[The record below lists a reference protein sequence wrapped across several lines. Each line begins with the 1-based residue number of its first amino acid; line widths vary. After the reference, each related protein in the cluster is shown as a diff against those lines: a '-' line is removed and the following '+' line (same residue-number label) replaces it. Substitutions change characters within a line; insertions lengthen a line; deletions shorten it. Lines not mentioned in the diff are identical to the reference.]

1 MEIIMK
7 YRSITAL
14 FLMLIGISLNAQI
27 QDNAGEYGFKFLNV
41 PLSPASIALA
51 GRGLDSFSNP
61 AAFVL
66 QPAVSTLNKQRSLSL
81 SHAAWL
87 GATDFNNV
95 CYSFSD
101 RRKHFGLILRNLNYG
116 EIEKRDE
123 QGNVIG
129 VYNPLDL
136 NLMAN
141 YGLRLGASSY
151 VGVNAGFVYEKLS
164 TASALGISTDL
175 GFTILPPLQ
184 DAVISL
190 AIRNLG
196 FSGAMHEEA
205 VKLAPQAELD
215 LSKGFTYNATS
226 VNLAASATKS
236 LDEPFKGSFSTEFGF
251 YDLLF
256 LRAGYKLNYGAGDI
270 SAGIGLR
277 YNRFG
282 VDYGWAAYEDNL
294 SDVHS
299 IAVHLFF

>member
-1 MEIIMK
+1 MK
-7 YRSITAL
+7 YRLLTAICL
-14 FLMLIGISLNAQI
+14 LLGSFGLQAQI
-27 QDNAGEYGFKFLNV
+27 QDNAGEYGFKFLNIPV
-41 PLSPASIALA
+41 SPSAIALA
-51 GRGLDSFSNP
+51 GRGTDSFSNP

-66 QPAVSTLNKQRSLSL
+66 QPAISTLNNQRSLGL
-81 SHAAWL
+81 SHSSWL
-87 GATDFNNV
+87 GDTDFTNLY
-95 CYSFSD
+95 YSYSN
-101 RRKHFGLILRNLNYG
+101 RRKHFGLIMRNLNYG

-141 YGLRLGASSY
+141 YSLRLGAASY

-175 GFTILPPLQ
+175 GFTVLPPLQ

-190 AIRNLG
+190 AVRNLG
-196 FSGAMHEEA
+196 VSGAMNDEA
-205 VKLAPQAELD
+205 VKLSPQAELD
-215 LSKGFTYNATS
+215 ISKGFSFQATT
-226 VNLAASATKS
+226 VNLAMSGTKS
-236 LDEPFKGSFSTEFGF
+236 LDEPFKGTFSTEFGF

-256 LRAGYKLNYGAGDI
+256 LRAGYKLNYGAGDV
-270 SAGIGLR
+270 SAGIGIR

-299 IAVHLFF
+299 IAVNYFF